1 MTTTPEKE
9 KRWDVFISHASEDKE
24 TFVRP
29 LVIALSQLGVDLWF
43 DEFELEIGDSISR
56 SIDEGLGKS
65 NYGLV
70 VLSPAFLKK
79 AWPDYELRGL
89 ISRELGNNKVI
100 LPIWH
105 GVTRKQI
112 LNFSPSLADKLAID
126 SSEMSASDVAIKIL
140 RVIRP
145 DLYEQHPR
153 AQLEK
158 MVNGEAIRELQ
169 AELERTKEQLEAQA
183 QKIEECPYCKAPLA
197 NIGTVDHVEEH
208 AIVTY
213 KTFACGYS
221 EADGFPQ
228 KACPKG
234 PALVRVRIAP
244 NPSSN
249 AT

>member
-1 MTTTPEKE
+1 MTTSAEQE
-9 KRWDVFISHASEDKE
+9 QRWDVFISHASEDKD

-29 LVIALSQLGVDLWF
+29 LVLALAQLGVELWF
-43 DEFELEIGDSISR
+43 DEFEIRVGDSISG
-56 SIDEGLGKS
+56 SIDRGLARS
-65 NYGLV
+65 SYGLLI
-70 VLSPAFLKK
+70 LSPSFLKK

-89 ISRELGNNKVI
+89 IARDIGKDKVI
-100 LPIWH
+100 LPVWH
-105 GVTRKQI
+105 GVTRQQI
-112 LNFSPSLADKLAID
+112 LDFSPSLADKLAIN
-126 SSEMSASDVAIKIL
+126 SSEMSASDIAIKIL

-197 NIGTVDHVEEH
+197 SMGTVDHVEEH

-228 KACPKG
+228 KAG
-234 PALVRVRIAP
+234 
-244 NPSSN
+244 
-249 AT
+249 